1 MTGCGSSRLDISPNS
16 DEPFCLGIQSICGIL
31 KIQWASREL
40 ASLYSG
46 DTDPPVSW
54 PKANRLRFQ
63 NWNPMTTLSD
73 KQLHDLARLGAIARL
88 KELDQEAAALRKMFP
103 GMKQATE
110 QAAEPAPAAPKAKRN
125 KGRMMSKSARKT
137 QSEKMKAYWAK
148 KKA

>member
-1 MTGCGSSRLDISPNS
+1 
-16 DEPFCLGIQSICGIL
+16 
-31 KIQWASREL
+31 
-40 ASLYSG
+40 
-46 DTDPPVSW
+46 
-54 PKANRLRFQ
+54 
-63 NWNPMTTLSD
+63 MTTLSD